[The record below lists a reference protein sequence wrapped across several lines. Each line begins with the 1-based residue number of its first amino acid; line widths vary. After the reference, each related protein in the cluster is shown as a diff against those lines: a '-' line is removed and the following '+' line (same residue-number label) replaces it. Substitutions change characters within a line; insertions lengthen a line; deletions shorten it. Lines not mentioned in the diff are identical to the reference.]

1 MKKIKLYGELGERF
15 GKEHIFDVRTPAE
28 AVKALAANYPDFR
41 AYLSSNKQTGYRVV
55 TSSAQTANTL
65 HYPADSDTIKFIPEI
80 IGAGGDST
88 TNIILGIIL
97 IVVAW
102 WNPLGWG
109 AVGCSAGEL
118 AAGELVVQGMF
129 AVGTSLVLSGVS
141 SMLYS
146 PPILDTAN
154 TVEQNAGSYFNG
166 PANTNQQGSPVQ
178 LIYGRLI
185 VGSQVISAGIRT
197 EKIAI

>member
-15 GKEHIFDVRTPAE
+15 GKEHKFDVRTPAE
-28 AVKALAANYPDFR
+28 AVKALSANFPDFR
-41 AYLSSNKQTGYRVV
+41 AYLSDNKSVGYRVI
-55 TSSAQTANTL
+55 TSSEQTVNTL
-65 HYPADSDTIKFIPEI
+65 HYPADSGTIKFIPEI
-80 IGAGGDST
+80 VGAGGDST

-109 AVGCSAGEL
+109 VIGSSAGEL
-118 AAGELVVQGMF
+118 AVGELVVQGMF

-146 PPILDTAN
+146 PPVLDTAN

-197 EKIAI
+197 EKIAL